1 MEEEIRQIQ
10 RMLREISF
18 YDDRI
23 ERVIPDGI
31 YGDGTK
37 ASVRSFQRNNN
48 LYETGDVD
56 NDTWDKIIEVYDNT
70 VRLNKR
76 QMPLV
81 VIDEI
86 DIPIE
91 VGSYSESLY
100 VIQAMI
106 LALSNYFENINSIDV
121 NGIFD
126 SKTQTEV
133 EKIQLISGITPNAL
147 IDREFVNSLTEL
159 YNIHITRNRYEDSL
173 SINN

>member
-18 YDDRI
+18 FDNRI

-31 YGDGTK
+31 YGSSTE

-48 LYETGDVD
+48 LYETGAVD
-56 NDTWDKIIEVYDNT
+56 NDTWDKITEVYDET
-70 VRLNKR
+70 MRLGKR
-76 QMPLV
+76 QVPLV
-81 VIDEI
+81 VIDEL
-86 DIPIE
+86 DTPIR

-100 VIQAMI
+100 VIQAMM
-106 LALSNYFENINSIDV
+106 LALSEYFENINPIEV

-126 SKTQTEV
+126 SSTQNEV

-147 IDREFVNSLTEL
+147 IDREFVNALTEL
-159 YNIHITRNRYEDSL
+159 YNIHITRNRYKDSI
-173 SINN
+173 SSN

>member
-173 SINN
+173 NINN